1 MKSNG
6 IKMVITAKEKLEVI
20 RFEVLRAVRI

>member
-1 MKSNG
+1 
-6 IKMVITAKEKLEVI
+6 MVITAKEKLEGI